1 METLDGLKKQAEQIK
16 KEIALVDKLLKL
28 REELK
33 TETATLEE
41 MSKSLSSN
49 NLTDE
54 EFKIASEKLAP
65 QMTIVMNLTDRV
77 MELNKV
83 LGFV

>member
-1 METLDGLKKQAEQIK
+1 M
-16 KEIALVDKLLKL
+16 DKLLKL

-33 TETATLEE
+33 VETATLEE
-41 MSKSLSSN
+41 MSKSLSSS

-54 EFKIASEKLAP
+54 EFKVASEKLTP
-65 QMTIVMNLTDRV
+65 HITIV